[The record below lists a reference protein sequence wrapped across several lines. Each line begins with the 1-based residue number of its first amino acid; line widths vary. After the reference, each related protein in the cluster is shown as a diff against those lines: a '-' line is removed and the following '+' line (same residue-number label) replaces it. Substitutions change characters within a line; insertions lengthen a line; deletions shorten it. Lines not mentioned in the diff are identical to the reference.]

1 MASLLFL
8 FSMGSFIAAFAV
20 AFVCFVLGFGYLFA
34 ATVDGR
40 REQLP
45 AHAKFNPL
53 NVLLYPYTLT
63 ENGRKLRS
71 RGLKFL
77 AVFFAICLVV
87 VTFGAMTEIAQSVL
101 GR

>member
-1 MASLLFL
+1 MTNLLFL

-87 VTFGAMTEIAQSVL
+87 VTFGAMTEIAQSV
-101 GR
+101 